1 MSQPCRSI
9 APPMF
14 NGILFFVISCLSFT
28 GMHLMVKACAATFP
42 SEQLMFWRGAT
53 GLVILLSAYP
63 FLRKRPALFD
73 ANWRPVFFRAFFGS
87 IALFCFY
94 KSISLIRV
102 ADATML
108 CYTYPVFLTL
118 FAAIF
123 LKERFGRRTALLLV
137 GSIVG
142 VVLILKPGFSGDL
155 VGKIAGILSGV
166 FSGLALLFVVQ
177 LRRRNEPTFTIVF
190 WFFLVGS
197 LLSAFFAR
205 TFVPVEDLTSAAK
218 LATIGLF
225 SLLAQISMTAGYKHV
240 SAAAGGT
247 LSLMTVPF
255 TALGALLAFSEVS
268 DTWSL
273 TGGALVLLSAGF
285 TAAGQ
290 RANLNVVK
298 NVER

>member
-1 MSQPCRSI
+1 
-9 APPMF
+9 MF
-14 NGILFFVISCLSFT
+14 NGILFFIISCFSFT

-42 SEQLMFWRGAT
+42 SEQLMFWRSMT
-53 GLVILLSAYP
+53 GLVILSSAYP
-63 FLRKRPALFD
+63 FFRKRPALFNQ
-73 ANWRPVFFRAFFGS
+73 NWRPLFFRAFFGS

-108 CYTYPVFLTL
+108 CYTYPVFLTV

-123 LKERFGRRTALLLV
+123 LGERFGWKTALLLIV
-137 GSIVG
+137 AIVG
-142 VVLILKPGFSGDL
+142 VILILKPGLTGGL
-155 VGKIAGILSGV
+155 VGKVAGILSGF

-197 LLSAFFAR
+197 IFSAFFASG
-205 TFVPVEDLTSAAK
+205 FVPVRGFTTAAM
-218 LATIGLF
+218 LVAIGLF
-225 SLLAQISMTAGYKHV
+225 SLLAQLSMTTGYRHV

-255 TALGALLAFSEVS
+255 TALGAVLAFSEVP
-268 DTWSL
+268 DVWSL
-273 TGGALVLLSAGF
+273 TGGALVLVSAGL
-285 TAAGQ
+285 TTHGQ
-290 RANLNVVK
+290 KK
-298 NVER
+298 N